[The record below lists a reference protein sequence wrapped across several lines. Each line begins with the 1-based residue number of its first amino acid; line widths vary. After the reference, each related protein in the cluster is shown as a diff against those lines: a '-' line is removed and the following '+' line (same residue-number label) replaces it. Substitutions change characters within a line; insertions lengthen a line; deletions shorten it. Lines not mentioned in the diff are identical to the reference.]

1 MLFALAYIYVL
12 CPIAPTHPTCVFPS
26 FINDVHIIGI
36 ILNVV
41 IIFYDYM
48 QSL

>member
-1 MLFALAYIYVL
+1 MALAHIYVFR
-12 CPIAPTHPTCVFPS
+12 PIAPTHPTCVFPS
-26 FINDVHIIGI
+26 FISDTHIIGI

-41 IIFYDYM
+41 TIFYDYM